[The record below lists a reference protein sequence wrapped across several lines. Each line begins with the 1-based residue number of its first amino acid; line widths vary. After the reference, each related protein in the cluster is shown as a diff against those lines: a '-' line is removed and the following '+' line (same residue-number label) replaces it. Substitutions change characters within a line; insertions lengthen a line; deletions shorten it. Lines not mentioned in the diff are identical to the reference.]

1 MTSNT
6 IVIHNYKIIEKIGQG
21 GFANVY
27 KALHILSNKTV
38 AIKMVNMN
46 SANSVKHE
54 SKILSYLN
62 SVLTI
67 EYKQIVPTLYWYGRY
82 GDLLCLTCTYYPQ
95 SLITYLRDPS
105 SGSRPANVFK
115 QIIQCV
121 RHIHKTAIVHCD
133 IKPDNFMVTYDGCIA
148 LIDYGM
154 AYLFTND
161 DGTHCSETMWSSFSG
176 TPKYASPFV
185 HAGYNPYRRD
195 DMISIGFVFLVICK
209 IDLPWA
215 GKTLTHEEYETAK
228 SLESILDLINS
239 KTNEIDVTY
248 KCFLESLMTYFK
260 HVYNLKY
267 NEKPNYDMYDSLF

>member
-27 KALHILSNKTV
+27 KASHMLSNKTV
-38 AIKMVNMN
+38 AVKMVNKDT
-46 SANSVKHE
+46 ANSVKHE

-62 SVLTI
+62 SELAL
-67 EYKQIVPTLYWYGRY
+67 EYKHIAPTLYWYGRY

-95 SLITYLRDPS
+95 SLMTYLRDPLLS
-105 SGSRPANVFK
+105 ITMTDVFK
-115 QIIQCV
+115 QIIRCI

-133 IKPDNFMVTYDGCIA
+133 IKPDNFMVTYDGRIT

-161 DGTHCSETMWSSFSG
+161 DGTHCLETRWSSFSG

-185 HAGYNPYRRD
+185 HAGYNPCRRD

-209 IDLPWA
+209 IELLWA
-215 GKTLTHEEYETAK
+215 GKTLSHSEYETSK
-228 SLESILDLINS
+228 SLDSILDLINS

-248 KCFLESLMTYFK
+248 KFILEPLIAYFK

-267 NEKPNYDMYDSLF
+267 SEKPNYDMYESLF

>member
-6 IVIHNYKIIEKIGQG
+6 LVIHNYKIIEKIGQG

-27 KALHILSNKTV
+27 KASHILSNKTV
-38 AIKMVNMN
+38 AIKMVNKDIT
-46 SANSVKHE
+46 NSVKHE

-62 SVLTI
+62 SELAP
-67 EYKQIVPTLYWYGRY
+67 EYKHIAPTLYWYGRY

-95 SLITYLRDPS
+95 SLITYLRDPL
-105 SGSRPANVFK
+105 SGARPADVFK
-115 QIIQCV
+115 QIIRCI

-133 IKPDNFMVTYDGCIA
+133 IKPDNFMVTYDGRVA

-161 DGTHCSETMWSSFSG
+161 DGTHCLETQWSSFSG
-176 TPKYASPFV
+176 TLKYASPFV
-185 HAGYNPYRRD
+185 HAGYNPCRRD

-209 IDLPWA
+209 IDLLWA

-228 SLESILDLINS
+228 SLNFILDLINKS
-239 KTNEIDVTY
+239 NSENNSTHV
-248 KCFLESLMTYFK
+248 CFKESLIAYFK

-267 NEKPNYDMYDSLF
+267 SEKPDYDMYDSLF